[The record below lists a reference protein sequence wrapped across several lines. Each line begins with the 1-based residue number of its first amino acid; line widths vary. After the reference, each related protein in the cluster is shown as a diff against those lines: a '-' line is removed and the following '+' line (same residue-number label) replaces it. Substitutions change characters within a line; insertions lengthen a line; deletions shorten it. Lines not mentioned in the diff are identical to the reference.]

1 MKATLN
7 SDPARSVSNAVK
19 AQGGSLKMEQTSK
32 KKIDDFWL
40 KAREIL
46 AVLSA
51 AGILPVDIFLKKP

>member
-1 MKATLN
+1 MGKH
-7 SDPARSVSNAVK
+7 P
-19 AQGGSLKMEQTSK
+19 K